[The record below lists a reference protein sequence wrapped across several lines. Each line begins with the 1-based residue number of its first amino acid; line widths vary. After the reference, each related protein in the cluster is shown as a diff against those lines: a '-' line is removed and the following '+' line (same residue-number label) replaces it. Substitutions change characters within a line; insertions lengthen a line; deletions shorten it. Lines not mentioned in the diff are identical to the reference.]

1 MVGRTASVISPF
13 YNFLLPDMLVRYD
26 YPRLPGTS
34 KCFYSKIT
42 PAGTQNKLLR
52 CDYIRDQPVLSI
64 YLCATSECL
73 YSTIRK
79 DQPVLV
85 KACLAQP
92 LVPVN
97 ACTGLVPAKIT
108 LPWVKSIIFVIMLN

>member
-42 PAGTQNKLLR
+42 LDLL
-52 CDYIRDQPVLSI
+52 VLRISFYGVI
-64 YLCATSECL
+64 TLETSQ
-73 YSTIRK
+73 YSVFTC
-79 DQPVLV
+79 VL
-85 KACLAQP
+85 
-92 LVPVN
+92 PVN
-97 ACTGLVPAKIT
+97 ACTVLLEKT
-108 LPWVKSIIFVIMLN
+108 SRY